1 MKDSFLALIEVQ
13 EVFSGTFA
21 CDIIQQAITA
31 WLTTQLNTPFKGCL
45 CQTFGVVF

>member
-13 EVFSGTFA
+13 EVSSGTFA

-31 WLTTQLNTPFKGCL
+31 WLSTQLNTPCKGCL
-45 CQTFGVVF
+45 RQTFGAGI